1 MYLNPYAAPAVI
13 ACILSSLIGIYVFY
27 KNPKNIQNKVF
38 VLFILFVV
46 VFSISEVMLR
56 FSSSSEEGLLWGRIG
71 YLGVIFAPMA
81 LLHLSFVFPR
91 DRTIFARN
99 KYTLFGLYLIGIV
112 ILCIFNLIV
121 SVQDVQLS
129 EWGYR
134 VFLSSKFYFI
144 GVWCLTT
151 GIYMVFNFFYN
162 YIQSKTMVE
171 RKQVRY
177 IFYGGFVIVILS
189 FGTNVIPPMF
199 GVIVFPLSSLSLS
212 IFALFAGSA
221 ILKYNLFR
229 FKPMIEPAVEE
240 KKTDKKRYKL
250 QLGKGYISKKDQG
263 EQGYKIFTD
272 QTTHGISGLCVT
284 KYPPQRIRDKY
295 GLRTTPILW
304 FTFKQS
310 NKEKTINPKKLDVEL
325 VPQIEDFV
333 KKGKRTIVYMD
344 CFDQVSLV
352 KGFENTLTLISDI
365 KNICREKHSILLL
378 SINPKM
384 FEERQ
389 LSILEKEFLEVK

>member
-1 MYLNPYAAPAVI
+1 L
-13 ACILSSLIGIYVFY
+13 
-27 KNPKNIQNKVF
+27 
-38 VLFILFVV
+38 
-46 VFSISEVMLR
+46 E
-56 FSSSSEEGLLWGRIG
+56 
-71 YLGVIFAPMA
+71 
-81 LLHLSFVFPR
+81 
-91 DRTIFARN
+91 
-99 KYTLFGLYLIGIV
+99 
-112 ILCIFNLIV
+112 
-121 SVQDVQLS
+121 
-129 EWGYR
+129 
-134 VFLSSKFYFI
+134 
-144 GVWCLTT
+144 
-151 GIYMVFNFFYN
+151 
-162 YIQSKTMVE
+162 
-171 RKQVRY
+171 
-177 IFYGGFVIVILS
+177 
-189 FGTNVIPPMF
+189 
-199 GVIVFPLSSLSLS
+199 
-212 IFALFAGSA
+212 
-221 ILKYNLFR
+221 YNLFR
-229 FKPMIEPAVEE
+229 FKPMIEPTVEE

-310 NKEKTINPKKLDVEL
+310 DKETIVNPKKLDVEL

-344 CFDQVSLV
+344 CLDQITLV
-352 KGFENTLTLISDI
+352 KGFESTLTLISDI
-365 KNICREKHSILLL
+365 KNICQEKHSILLL